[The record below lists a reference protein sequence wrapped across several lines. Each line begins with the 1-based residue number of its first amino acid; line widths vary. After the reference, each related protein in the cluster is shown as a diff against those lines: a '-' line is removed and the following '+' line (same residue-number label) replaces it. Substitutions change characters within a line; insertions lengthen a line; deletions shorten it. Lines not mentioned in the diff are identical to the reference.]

1 MRIPPAT
8 QALLWALAIAFL
20 LQTLAGDIAVLPLK
34 LWPLGDYT
42 GTYPGTQQVVTVGF
56 RPWQLFTYGFLHG
69 GMGHL
74 FFNALALFQFGPA
87 IEQAWGSRRFAIY
100 FLASVAGSG
109 AMQLLVSS
117 MRPQDYYPVIG
128 ASGGIYAVL
137 LAYAV
142 LFPRQRLMLLLPP
155 IPVSAR
161 TLVIVFGVAA
171 LLFGLSGTVDGI
183 AHFVHLGGLLVGW
196 LLIRF
201 WIRRGGPRQPR
212 PPATYL

>member
-8 QALLWALAIAFL
+8 QALLWALGIGFL
-20 LQTLAGDIAVLPLK
+20 LQYLASDFTFAQLT
-34 LWPLGDYT
+34 LWP
-42 GTYPGTQQVVTVGF
+42 PGEHFDAQGRAFWPF
-56 RPWQLFTYGFLHG
+56 RPWQLLTYGFQHG

-100 FLASVAGSG
+100 FLASVVGSG
-109 AMQLLVSS
+109 VLQLIVAML
-117 MRPQDYYPVIG
+117 RPQDAYPVIG

-137 LAYAV
+137 LAYGM
-142 LFPRQRLMLLLPP
+142 LFPHHRMMLLLPP
-155 IPVSAR
+155 IPMSAR
-161 TLVIVFGVAA
+161 TMVIVFGALS
-171 LLFGLSGTVDGI
+171 LLFGLTGTVGGI

-201 WIRRGGPRQPR
+201 WLRPKGPRASSGPS
-212 PPATYL
+212 TYV